1 MSKIAAGRTS
11 DCMRILQVVISACS
25 SLVLAAVLPAVP
37 ANADDGTVGPES
49 VSQCQSS
56 QFCLWSSSNYAGTFT
71 YTTGSGVTRTL
82 GYTVNSVWN
91 NRTKAARL
99 YNNSGTSY
107 TCLAAGTKKS
117 VLSSSYQRP
126 AKVTLSS
133 TASC

>member
-1 MSKIAAGRTS
+1 
-11 DCMRILQVVISACS
+11 MRILQIAISACP
-25 SLVLAAVLPAVP
+25 SLLLAAVALPAP
-37 ANADDGTVGPES
+37 ASAAEGSVGPSS
-49 VSQCQSS
+49 VSQCQAN

-107 TCLAAGTKKS
+107 TCLAAGAKKS

-126 AKVTLSS
+126 KKVTLSS
-133 TASC
+133 TTSC

>member
-1 MSKIAAGRTS
+1 MSKIAVGRTS
-11 DCMRILQVVISACS
+11 DGMRILQVVISACS
-25 SLVLAAVLPAVP
+25 SVVLAAVLPAVQ
-37 ANADDGTVGPES
+37 ANAANGGVEPNS

-99 YNNSGTSY
+99 YNNSGSSY
-107 TCLAAGTKKS
+107 MCLLPGVKKS

-126 AKVTLSS
+126 AKVALRSATY
-133 TASC
+133 C